1 MTGTGKES
9 QDAPTFTFGRNWERF
24 VEKSFSDERVEISR
38 KHLLDFLEMPDL
50 KGKYF
55 LDVGCGSGI
64 HSLAA
69 FRSGAS
75 RIVSFDVDRH
85 SVKTTEKLREMAGNP
100 PHWQVLDGSVLDEA
114 FMAALDPADI
124 VYSWGVLHHT
134 GKLWDAVRN
143 AAGRIREKGIFYL
156 ALYEK
161 TADSAYWIETKQRY
175 NRSSRATK
183 LGMECAYVWRTF
195 FRGASPRQ
203 WFNSLR
209 YIFTYKQ
216 SRGMAFWTD
225 VRDWV
230 GGWPYEPST
239 PQEVTDFVGGLGLSM
254 RKVKTGEANIEY
266 LIARGDG

>member
-1 MTGTGKES
+1 MSDAGNGRQGGDAFAFGK
-9 QDAPTFTFGRNWERF
+9 NWERF

-38 KHLLDFLEMPDL
+38 KHLLDFLGVADL

-69 FRSGAS
+69 FRSGAA
-75 RIVSFDVDRH
+75 RIVSFDVDAH
-85 SVKTTEKLREMAGNP
+85 SVKTTRRLRELAGDP
-100 PHWQVLDGSVLDEA
+100 PHWQVLDGSVLDEP
-114 FMAALDPADI
+114 FVAALDPADV

-134 GKLWDAVRN
+134 GNLWDAVRN
-143 AAGRIREKGIFYL
+143 TAGRIAPGGVFYL

-161 TADSAYWIETKQRY
+161 TAESPYWIETKRRY
-175 NRSSRATK
+175 NRETRLGK
-183 LGMECAYVWRTF
+183 LAIEVAYVYRTF
-195 FRGASPRQ
+195 FRGISPRQ
-203 WFNSLR
+203 WIASLK
-209 YIFTYKQ
+209 YIATYKQ

-239 PQEVTDFVGGLGLSM
+239 PQEVTDFVAGLGLSM
-254 RKVKTGEANIEY
+254 RKVKTGEANVEY
-266 LIARGDG
+266 LIARGG